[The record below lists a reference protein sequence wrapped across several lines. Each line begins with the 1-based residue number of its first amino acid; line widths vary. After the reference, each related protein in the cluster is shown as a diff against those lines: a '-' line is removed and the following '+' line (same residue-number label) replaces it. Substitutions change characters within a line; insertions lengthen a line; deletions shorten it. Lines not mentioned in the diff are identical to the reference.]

1 MLKTGRGETPFLKT
15 KQMRTATGLNIV
27 HRQVR
32 LKGTR
37 VTRVEV
43 YTDQELKDLTF
54 LNKVQHFI
62 DRI

>member
-1 MLKTGRGETPFLKT
+1 MKQMGRETSLFKL

>member
-1 MLKTGRGETPFLKT
+1 
-15 KQMRTATGLNIV
+15 MRTATGLNIV

-32 LKGTR
+32 AKGSK

-43 YTDQELKDLTF
+43 YTDQEIKDLTF

>member
-1 MLKTGRGETPFLKT
+1 
-15 KQMRTATGLNIV
+15 MRTATGLNIV

>member
-1 MLKTGRGETPFLKT
+1 MK
-15 KQMRTATGLNIV
+15 TATGLNIV